1 MHTIRLREPWQRE
14 WTHAANPADATRP
27 ARYHRYFHRPSGLL
41 DRQPVTLV
49 LFSRRLATSTAS
61 LPHGSRLV
69 TSTAQLRHGSKL
81 DSDSASLPHGS
92 RLVTSPAQL
101 RRGSKLDSDSAPLPP
116 QIILRS
122 LLLNSHPLQVD
133 VQTDNSTQATHLSV
147 CIDSALEPYN
157 QLEIACEF
165 LDYQPPIDS
174 DSKLITPPPL
184 TDWAEVQLEI
194 HD

>member
-14 WTHAANPADATRP
+14 WTHAANPAVATRP

-69 TSTAQLRHGSKL
+69 TSTAQL
-81 DSDSASLPHGS
+81 
-92 RLVTSPAQL
+92 Q
-101 RRGSKLDSDSAPLPP
+101 RGSKLDSDSAPLPP

-165 LDYQPPIDS
+165 LDHQPPIDS
-174 DSKLITPPPL
+174 DSNSAAPPPL
-184 TDWAEVQLEI
+184 ADWAEVRLEI